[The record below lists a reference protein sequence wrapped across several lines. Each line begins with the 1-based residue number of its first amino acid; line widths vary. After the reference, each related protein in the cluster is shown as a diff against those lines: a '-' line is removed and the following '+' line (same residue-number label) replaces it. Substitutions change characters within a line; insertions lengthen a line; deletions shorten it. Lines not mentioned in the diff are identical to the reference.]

1 MLFFIR
7 RDKFGGVGGDKGPV
21 PHSLPQEIFIRGCY
35 IIPRWE
41 LYHTIITKKHHM
53 VANFDFL
60 LGFYH
65 IKENYMSAGCWFFT
79 LKIIKLALGAGD
91 LPKSGY
97 LPNM

>member
-1 MLFFIR
+1 M
-7 RDKFGGVGGDKGPV
+7 GAGGGDKGPV
-21 PHSLPQEIFIRGCY
+21 PPSLSQEIFIRGCY

-65 IKENYMSAGCWFFT
+65 IKENYYVCRMLVLYFKNNKASFRGWRF
-79 LKIIKLALGAGD
+79 
-91 LPKSGY
+91 S
-97 LPNM
+97 